1 MRLILYLL
9 LFVAIS
15 SFADST
21 KKILPLEIGGILK
34 LSDIDKE
41 EANLEYQIAKQKKE
55 ISLNTFEMYGIHSAY
70 ALTRFFYA
78 YGDLYYQ
85 YFQVSAKENTQ
96 HKQKQRVSSIIV
108 VVTRKYKSSKWHKT
122 RIRMVVYI

>member
-41 EANLEYQIAKQKKE
+41 EANLEYQIAQKRKGAFDRE
-55 ISLNTFEMYGIHSAY
+55 NEDNFCGNIAEKYPTR
-70 ALTRFFYA
+70 RFFIFF
-78 YGDLYYQ
+78 YY
-85 YFQVSAKENTQ
+85 FL
-96 HKQKQRVSSIIV
+96 
-108 VVTRKYKSSKWHKT
+108 
-122 RIRMVVYI
+122 